1 MGFMGSIV
9 ENHATARLTRL
20 FRKSLMRSQK
30 QHDLSEAAQLKEFE
44 KIVSTMSE
52 SAERIGA
59 NRNKVMHIQTRL
71 SGLAGLAK

>member
-1 MGFMGSIV
+1 
-9 ENHATARLTRL
+9 
-20 FRKSLMRSQK
+20 MRSQK

-59 NRNKVMHIQTRL
+59 NRNKVTHIQTRL